1 MKYLLPFLVLLIVGC
16 ALVDTAPTQVDAE
29 RSWTVPFGDAVV
41 YDGRLSLSED
51 SLRNHWSSCAVWPTA
66 TPRLVGTRDMANFSI
81 TVETDT
87 PYYFAIKSADE
98 SGNWSGIS
106 NIFEQ
111 TWADTI
117 PPTPIG
123 DLQ

>member
-1 MKYLLPFLVLLIVGC
+1 MRKLLPSLLLLIVGC
-16 ALVDTAPTQVDAE
+16 SLVDTAPTQVNAE
-29 RSWTVPFGDAVV
+29 RSWTVPFGDPVV
-41 YDGRLSLSED
+41 YDGRLSLSPD
-51 SLRNHWSSCAVWPTA
+51 SLRNHWSLCAVWPTA
-66 TPRLVGTRDMANFSI
+66 APGLVGTMDTANFSI

-106 NIFEQ
+106 NIVVQ

-123 DLQ
+123 DLL